1 MTPEN
6 ATSLFC
12 TFFIGILDLKTLE
25 LNYCNAGHELPI
37 LITSEV
43 SAVKVDHNLPLGV
56 LDGLNY
62 KSGQMQL
69 ALGNVL
75 VLYTD
80 GLKDATNQD
89 MELFGM
95 ERIKASL
102 QTVADGDQADAATYI
117 HHLEDDVADF
127 VKEAPQA
134 DDLTLLAIKV
144 LNP

>member
-1 MTPEN
+1 MRTESEEKTN
-6 ATSLFC
+6 QHIKRQTYTISYGKNNHEAEGYEKLF
-12 TFFIGILDLKTLE
+12 FR
-25 LNYCNAGHELPI
+25 NCNG
-37 LITSEV
+37 
-43 SAVKVDHNLPLGV
+43 
-56 LDGLNY
+56 
-62 KSGQMQL
+62 SG
-69 ALGNVL
+69 
-75 VLYTD
+75 D
-80 GLKDATNQD
+80 GLKEATNQD

>member
-1 MTPEN
+1 
-6 ATSLFC
+6 
-12 TFFIGILDLKTLE
+12 
-25 LNYCNAGHELPI
+25 
-37 LITSEV
+37 
-43 SAVKVDHNLPLGV
+43 
-56 LDGLNY
+56 
-62 KSGQMQL
+62 
-69 ALGNVL
+69 
-75 VLYTD
+75 
-80 GLKDATNQD
+80 
-89 MELFGM
+89 M